1 SCAHGPARPHNCRA
15 APATG
20 AAIAGHTT
28 PNAGQANPVGS
39 ASRTAYAPS
48 PATRNASAM
57 NTPSAGVA
65 PATASVHT
73 RQRSDFPCQDSRG
86 LELNPK
92 LKVSLARLIAAANQQ
107 LAERVS
113 IRLTLGESDIE
124 PASRGARVPVSWLRG
139 RDI

>member
-1 SCAHGPARPHNCRA
+1 MAVLVPTIAALLPPPAQPLPATPHRTPAKQILSAAHHARPMLRRPRRA
-15 APATG
+15 T
-20 AAIAGHTT
+20 
-28 PNAGQANPVGS
+28 
-39 ASRTAYAPS
+39 
-48 PATRNASAM
+48 SAM
-57 NTPSAGVA
+57 NTPS
-65 PATASVHT
+65 ASVHT

-92 LKVSLARLIAAANQQ
+92 LKASLARLIAAANQQ
-107 LAERVS
+107 LAECVS